1 MGLTQV
7 EKLILFSLGQFYHSI
22 NQPLVEKPLTLRTSK
37 ITFIEW
43 MLHSGI
49 IAKQERA
56 LYKNLE
62 SLEKGKLIK
71 YDTRMIMFTNTGL
84 KALEQ
89 IKKELEKRGKELE
102 KKERELELKRKELGQ
117 FRDLENYFASGDKP
131 RRKLQTVICEE
142 CG

>member
-1 MGLTQV
+1 MKLTQV
-7 EKLILFSLGQFYHSI
+7 EKLILFSLGQFYKSI

-56 LYKNLE
+56 LYRNIE
-62 SLEKGKLIK
+62 SLEKNKLIQ
-71 YDTRMIMFTNTGL
+71 YDTRMIMFTNLGL
-84 KALEQ
+84 KELER

-102 KKERELELKRKELGQ
+102 KNERELELKRKELGQ
-117 FRDLENYFASGDKP
+117 FSDLEKYFVSGDKP
-131 RRKLQTVICEE
+131 RRKLQTVICGE